1 MRPFYDAYAYC
12 ANREINGKPWHRDSA
27 PGTGREG
34 WTERKRE
41 GCEGEVGK
49 GGVSVE
55 GRPLTAFE
63 NAVLVTVDYMFFLA
77 TARCR
82 PVSAAKPKRQ
92 QDARFVDT
100 EPRHT
105 EPTNHNNRRYQFVDE
120 GDTDDDDDDIDWQD
134 DAVLPPYLLNSAA
147 RRKPSPTNCRLQLVA
162 LVLTSVLLHTV
173 RWRGATARHR
183 TSINESIY

>member
-1 MRPFYDAYAYC
+1 LASQTPPPVQ
-12 ANREINGKPWHRDSA
+12 EGRD
-27 PGTGREG
+27 GR
-34 WTERKRE
+34 TERKRE

-49 GGVSVE
+49 GAYRYRDAPPSLLL
-55 GRPLTAFE
+55 RTLFSLLSTIC
-63 NAVLVTVDYMFFLA
+63 FFLA

-105 EPTNHNNRRYQFVDE
+105 EPTNHNNRRYQLVDE
-120 GDTDDDDDDIDWQD
+120 GDTDDDDDIDWQD

-147 RRKPSPTNCRLQLVA
+147 RRKPSPINCRLLLVA